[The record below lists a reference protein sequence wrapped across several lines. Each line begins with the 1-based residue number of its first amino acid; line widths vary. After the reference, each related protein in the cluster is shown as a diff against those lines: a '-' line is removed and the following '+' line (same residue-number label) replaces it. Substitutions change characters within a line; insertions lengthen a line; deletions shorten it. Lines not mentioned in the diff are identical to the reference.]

1 MSTIKSI
8 SLLPL
13 PTDKLEE
20 MYQLRAEHQADTSVM
35 LFPQLPFTTKKRGSM
50 NQAPAMSP
58 TCRTG
63 HWSTEESA
71 LAENLIRGFDAGL
84 LPLPQG
90 IKLNVSNPRG
100 RIYLRVPTTL
110 A

>member
-20 MYQLRAEHQADTSVM
+20 MYQLRAERKADTSVM
-35 LFPQLPFTTKKRGSM
+35 LFSQLPFATKKRGSM
-50 NQAPAMSP
+50 NQAPTMSP

-63 HWSTEESA
+63 RWSIEESA
-71 LAENLIRGFDAGL
+71 FAENLMRSFDAGL

-90 IKLNVSNPRG
+90 IKLNVSN
-100 RIYLRVPTTL
+100 LKEDLFDQVPTTL